1 MLSNKKDSSN
11 IMVKRVK
18 NVRLLE
24 KMVTVSGSGRMDL
37 FISYH
42 IIMLTVTDRI
52 KMTKPKFMLFILPA
66 LYDILNA
73 LPLQA
78 G

>member
-1 MLSNKKDSSN
+1 
-11 IMVKRVK
+11 
-18 NVRLLE
+18 
-24 KMVTVSGSGRMDL
+24 VSGSGRMDL
-37 FISYH
+37 FMSYH
-42 IIMLTVTDRI
+42 IIMPTVTDRI
-52 KMTKPKFMLFILPA
+52 KMTKPKFMLFILAA